1 MASRATTLATVQ
13 PALKVVYPKRRRK
26 ARRRTKP

>member
-1 MASRATTLATVQ
+1 MASQGQTLSTVQ

-26 ARRRTKP
+26 ARRRK